1 MFKDIDFN
9 EIENLIS
16 ANAMF
21 DSAITNIIKNITET
35 ENQLFYDACIELH
48 LDPDIVIKQAA
59 LIIKLQDTIDKLGN
73 YIVGNNFSDYFRIIR
88 KEENENGC
96 C

>member
-1 MFKDIDFN
+1 MLKDIDFN
-9 EIENLIS
+9 EIESLIS
-16 ANAMF
+16 ENAMF
-21 DSAITNIIKNITET
+21 DSTITNCVKSITET
-35 ENQLFYDACIELH
+35 ENKLFYEACLELH
-48 LDPDIVIKQAA
+48 LDPDVVIKQAA

-96 C
+96 T